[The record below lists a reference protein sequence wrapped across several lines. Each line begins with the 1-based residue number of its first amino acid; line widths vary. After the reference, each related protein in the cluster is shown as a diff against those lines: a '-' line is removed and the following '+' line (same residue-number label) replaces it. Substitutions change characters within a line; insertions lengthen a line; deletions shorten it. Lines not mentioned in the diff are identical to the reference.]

1 MKGYLKVLIISCCF
15 LCFRGIDVLGVNNSI
30 IKIHMNNNMNINE
43 EKIFLENLDMNPG
56 DEIENTLI
64 IENNYDFAYSLY
76 MSAKR
81 ITNEEEY
88 DLLKVI
94 DLKVSF
100 GDELIYKGPIINEKS
115 EEKILLGVFEPNSSK
130 TFKAVATLRDG
141 IGDEYKDKYARVD
154 WLFIAEGDDGNSI
167 TSSNQ
172 INLGNNIKNNNKTN
186 LPRTGEVI
194 RGIYFA
200 VGFIAI
206 GILLLSSKND
216 KKKFKN

>member
-1 MKGYLKVLIISCCF
+1 
-15 LCFRGIDVLGVNNSI
+15 
-30 IKIHMNNNMNINE
+30 
-43 EKIFLENLDMNPG
+43 
-56 DEIENTLI
+56 
-64 IENNYDFAYSLY
+64 

-94 DLKVSF
+94 DLEVSF
-100 GDELIYKGPIINEKS
+100 GDEVIYKGPIINEKS
-115 EEKILLGVFEPNSSK
+115 EEKENSCLGVFDPNSSK

-186 LPRTGEVI
+186 LPRTGEII
-194 RGIYFA
+194 RRIYFA